1 MKIMK
6 RFIYSVVIAAGF
18 LLGASSCD
26 GFLDKL
32 PTDSV
37 VAESAMAT
45 LADAKVVANG
55 LYTDL
60 KYYTMYGS
68 YIPYMG
74 DMRGDNLYPT
84 SASGTARTVYTLEY
98 ESVQSPYFSLWQN
111 YYTTIMRANTLIANI
126 ETLEAKSSSDIATK
140 NDILGQAYIIRALC
154 HFDVARLYGYPYQ
167 KDNGAS
173 LGAVILTSVVSP
185 SEARVPR
192 STVAQTYAQVESD
205 IAQALQLLSKDKND
219 GHFNYWAAKM
229 LQARVALYKGDY
241 KTTYDASVEVI
252 NNSPYRM
259 VPNEEYLDYWGKQ
272 CDDESVLE
280 LLVTN
285 TGDIDGDGGFYTMY
299 HNMWFDDK
307 GAGADIIPSK
317 AWKDLFADTPND
329 VRAQMIAYDDPE
341 TGAVKSGEY
350 WLKKFIGNKDLG
362 YTFRRNNPRVFR
374 ITDAY
379 LMAAEAG
386 IETGNQT
393 QADLY
398 LNAVIKR
405 ADPTAEDVVATT
417 ERVQIERQK
426 EFIGEGHRF
435 FDVIRRGGTI
445 IKDSSLDD
453 RDFAGN
459 PRQEIDWNDYR
470 VVLPISSNER
480 LIYPEL
486 QQNPG
491 YKD

>member
-1 MKIMK
+1 MK
-6 RFIYSVVIAAGF
+6 RFIYNTAVALGV

-26 GFLDKL
+26 GFLDRI

-37 VAESAMAT
+37 VSESAMAT
-45 LADAKVVANG
+45 LADAEVVANG

-84 SASGTARTVYTLEY
+84 NASGTGRTIYTLEY
-98 ESVQSPYFSLWQN
+98 EPVQSTYFGMWQN

-126 ETLEAKSSSDIATK
+126 ETIPVMSSADQAKKD
-140 NDILGQAYIIRALC
+140 DILGQALAIRALC
-154 HFDVARLYGYPYQ
+154 HWDIARLYGYPYM

-173 LGAVILTSVVSP
+173 LGAVVLTEVVAP
-185 SEARVPR
+185 SESKLPR
-192 STVAQTYAQVESD
+192 NTVAETYAQVEKD
-205 IAQALQLLSKDKND
+205 LTLALTKLSKSKND
-219 GHFNYWAAKM
+219 GHFNYWAARM
-229 LQARVALYKGDY
+229 LQAKVALYKGDWQ
-241 KTTYDASVEVI
+241 TAFTAASEVVES
-252 NNSPYRM
+252 SPYRM
-259 VPNEEYLDYWGKQ
+259 VPNSEYLAYWGKQ

-280 LLVTN
+280 FLVTN
-285 TGDIDGDGGFYTMY
+285 TGDIDSDGGFYTMY

-307 GAGADIIPSK
+307 AAGADIIPSK

-341 TGAVKSGEY
+341 TGAIKSGEY

-362 YTFRRNNPRVFR
+362 YTFRRNNPRIFR

-379 LMAAEAG
+379 LMAAEAALELAG
-386 IETGNQT
+386 KQDVANE
-393 QADLY
+393 Y
-398 LNAVIKR
+398 LNAVVKR
-405 ADPTAEDVVATT
+405 ADPTAADVVATLD
-417 ERVQIERQK
+417 RIQIERQK

-435 FDVIRRGGTI
+435 FDVLRRGGKI
-445 IKDSSLDD
+445 VKDASLDD

-459 PRQEIDWNDYR
+459 TRQEIDWNDYR
-470 VVLPISSNER
+470 VVLPISHNEIM
-480 LIYPEL
+480 LYPEL

-491 YKD
+491 Y

>member
-1 MKIMK
+1 MK
-6 RFIYSVVIAAGF
+6 RFIYNTAVALGV

-26 GFLDKL
+26 GFLDRI

-37 VAESAMAT
+37 VSESAMAT
-45 LADAKVVANG
+45 LADAEVVANG

-84 SASGTARTVYTLEY
+84 NASGTGRTIYTLEY
-98 ESVQSPYFSLWQN
+98 EPVQSTYFGMWQN

-126 ETLEAKSSSDIATK
+126 ETIPVMSSADQAKKD
-140 NDILGQAYIIRALC
+140 DILGQALAIRALC
-154 HFDVARLYGYPYQ
+154 HWDIARLYGYPYM

-173 LGAVILTSVVSP
+173 LGAVVLTEVVAP
-185 SEARVPR
+185 SESKLPR
-192 STVAQTYAQVESD
+192 NTVAETYAQVEKD
-205 IAQALQLLSKDKND
+205 LTLALTKLSKSKND
-219 GHFNYWAAKM
+219 GHFNYWAARM
-229 LQARVALYKGDY
+229 LQAKVALYKGDWQ
-241 KTTYDASVEVI
+241 TAFTAASEVVES
-252 NNSPYRM
+252 SPYRM
-259 VPNEEYLDYWGKQ
+259 VPNSEYLAYWGKQ

-280 LLVTN
+280 FLVTN
-285 TGDIDGDGGFYTMY
+285 TGDIDSDGGFYTMY
-299 HNMWFDDK
+299 HNMWFEDK
-307 GAGADIIPSK
+307 AAGADIIPSK

-341 TGAVKSGEY
+341 TGAIKSGEY

-379 LMAAEAG
+379 LMAAEAALELAG
-386 IETGNQT
+386 KQDIANE
-393 QADLY
+393 Y
-398 LNAVIKR
+398 LNAVVKR
-405 ADPTAEDVVATT
+405 ADPTAADVVATLD
-417 ERVQIERQK
+417 RIQIERQK

-435 FDVIRRGGTI
+435 FDVLRRGGKI
-445 IKDSSLDD
+445 VKDASLDD

-459 PRQEIDWNDYR
+459 TRQEIDWNDHR
-470 VVLPISSNER
+470 VVLPISHNEIM
-480 LIYPEL
+480 LYPEL

-491 YKD
+491 Y

>member
-1 MKIMK
+1 MK
-6 RFIYSVVIAAGF
+6 RFILNIAIALGVLF
-18 LLGASSCD
+18 GASSCD

-32 PTDSV
+32 PSDSV

-60 KYYTMYGS
+60 KWYTMYGS

-84 SASGTARTVYTLEY
+84 NASGTGRTIYTLEY
-98 ESVQSPYFSLWQN
+98 DSVQSTYFGMWQN
-111 YYTTIMRANTLIANI
+111 YYTTIMRANTLIKNI
-126 ETLEAKSSSDIATK
+126 ETIPVASSADQKLK
-140 NDILGQAYIIRALC
+140 NDILGQAYAVRALC
-154 HFDVARLYGYPYQ
+154 HWDIARLYGYPYM

-173 LGAVILTSVVSP
+173 LGAVILTNVVAP
-185 SEARVPR
+185 SESKLPR
-192 STVAQTYAQVESD
+192 NTVAETYAQVEKD
-205 IAQALQLLSKDKND
+205 LTLALTKLSKSKND
-219 GHFNYWAAKM
+219 GHFNYWAARM
-229 LQARVALYKGDY
+229 LQAKVALYKGDWQ
-241 KTTYDASVEVI
+241 TAFTAASDVVE
-252 NNSPYRM
+252 NSPYRM
-259 VPNEEYLDYWGKQ
+259 VPNEEYLAYWGKQ

-280 LLVTN
+280 FLVTN
-285 TGDIDGDGGFYTMY
+285 NGDIDSDGGFYTMY

-317 AWKDLFADTPND
+317 AWKDLFAETPND
-329 VRAQMIAYDDPE
+329 VRAQMLAYDDPE
-341 TGAVKSGEY
+341 TGVVKTGET

-386 IETGNQT
+386 IEIGKQSV
-393 QADLY
+393 ADEY
-398 LNAVIKR
+398 LNAVVKR
-405 ADPTAEDVVATT
+405 ADPTAEDVVATLD
-417 ERVQIERQK
+417 RIQLERQK

-435 FDVIRRGGTI
+435 FDVIRRGGKI
-445 IKDSSLDD
+445 VKDASLDS
-453 RDFAGN
+453 RDFAGAT
-459 PRQEIDWNDYR
+459 RQEIDWNDTR
-470 VVLPISSNER
+470 VVLPISHNER
-480 LIYPEL
+480 LLYPEL

-491 YKD
+491 YDE

>member
-1 MKIMK
+1 MK
-6 RFIYSVVIAAGF
+6 RFIYNTAIALGV
-18 LLGASSCD
+18 LVGASSCD
-26 GFLDKL
+26 GFLDRI

-37 VAESAMAT
+37 VSESAMAT

-84 SASGTARTVYTLEY
+84 NASGTGRTIYTLEY
-98 ESVQSPYFSLWQN
+98 EPVQSTYFGMWQN

-126 ETLEAKSSSDIATK
+126 ETIPVMSTSDQAIK
-140 NDILGQAYIIRALC
+140 DDILGQALAIRALC
-154 HFDVARLYGYPYQ
+154 HWDVARLYGYPYM

-173 LGAVILTSVVSP
+173 LGAVVLTEVVAP
-185 SEARVPR
+185 SESKLPR
-192 STVAQTYAQVESD
+192 NTVAETYAQVEAD
-205 IAQALQLLSKDKND
+205 LALALTKLSKSKND

-229 LQARVALYKGDY
+229 LQAKVALYKGDWQ
-241 KTTYDASVEVI
+241 TAFEAASEVVED
-252 NNSPYRM
+252 SPYRM
-259 VPNEEYLDYWGKQ
+259 VPNEEYLAYWGKQ

-280 LLVTN
+280 FLVTN
-285 TGDIDGDGGFYTMY
+285 TGDIDSDGGFYTMY

-307 GAGADIIPSK
+307 AAGADIIPSK
-317 AWKDLFADTPND
+317 AWKDLFANTPND

-341 TGAVKSGEY
+341 TGAIKSGEY

-379 LMAAEAG
+379 LMAAEAALELAG
-386 IETGNQT
+386 KQSI
-393 QADLY
+393 ADEY
-398 LNAVIKR
+398 LNAVVKR
-405 ADPTAEDVVATT
+405 ADPTAETVVATLD
-417 ERVQIERQK
+417 RIQIERQK

-435 FDVIRRGGTI
+435 FDVLRRGGKI
-445 IKDSSLDD
+445 VKDASLDD

-459 PRQEIDWNDYR
+459 VRQEIDWNDYR
-470 VVLPISSNER
+470 VVLPISHNEIM
-480 LIYPEL
+480 LYPEL
-486 QQNPG
+486 EQNPG
-491 YKD
+491 Y

>member
-1 MKIMK
+1 MK
-6 RFIYSVVIAAGF
+6 RFIYNTAVALGV

-26 GFLDKL
+26 GFLDRI

-37 VAESAMAT
+37 VSESAMAT
-45 LADAKVVANG
+45 LADAEVVANG

-84 SASGTARTVYTLEY
+84 NASGTGRTIYTLEY
-98 ESVQSPYFSLWQN
+98 EPVQSTYFGMWQN

-126 ETLEAKSSSDIATK
+126 ETIPVMSSADQAKKD
-140 NDILGQAYIIRALC
+140 DILGQALAIRALC
-154 HFDVARLYGYPYQ
+154 HWDIARLYGYPYM

-173 LGAVILTSVVSP
+173 LGAVVLTEVVAP
-185 SEARVPR
+185 SESKLPR
-192 STVAQTYAQVESD
+192 NTVAETYAQVEKD
-205 IAQALQLLSKDKND
+205 LTLALTKLSKSKND
-219 GHFNYWAAKM
+219 GHFNYWAARM
-229 LQARVALYKGDY
+229 LQAKVALYKGDWQ
-241 KTTYDASVEVI
+241 TAFTAASEVVES
-252 NNSPYRM
+252 SPYRM
-259 VPNEEYLDYWGKQ
+259 VPNSEYLAYWGKQ

-280 LLVTN
+280 FLVTN
-285 TGDIDGDGGFYTMY
+285 TGDIDSDGGFYTMY

-307 GAGADIIPSK
+307 AAGADIIPSK

-341 TGAVKSGEY
+341 TGAIKSGEY

-379 LMAAEAG
+379 LMAAEAALELAG
-386 IETGNQT
+386 KQDVANE
-393 QADLY
+393 Y
-398 LNAVIKR
+398 LNAVVKR
-405 ADPTAEDVVATT
+405 ADPTAADVVATLD
-417 ERVQIERQK
+417 RIQIERQK

-435 FDVIRRGGTI
+435 FDVLRRGGKI
-445 IKDSSLDD
+445 VKDASLDD

-459 PRQEIDWNDYR
+459 TRQEIDWNDHR
-470 VVLPISSNER
+470 VVLPISHNEIM
-480 LIYPEL
+480 LYPEL

-491 YKD
+491 Y

>member
-1 MKIMK
+1 MKK
-6 RFIYSVVIAAGF
+6 FIYNTAVA
-18 LLGASSCD
+18 LGVLVGATSCD
-26 GFLDKL
+26 GFLDRI

-37 VAESAMAT
+37 VSESAMAT

-60 KYYTMYGS
+60 KWYTMYGS

-84 SASGTARTVYTLEY
+84 NASGTGRTIYTLEY
-98 ESVQSPYFSLWQN
+98 EPVQSTYFGMWQN

-126 ETLEAKSSSDIATK
+126 ETIPVMSTSDQAVK
-140 NDILGQAYIIRALC
+140 DDILGQALAIRALC
-154 HFDVARLYGYPYQ
+154 HWDVARLYGYPYM

-173 LGAVILTSVVSP
+173 LGAVVLTEVVAP
-185 SEARVPR
+185 SESKLPR
-192 STVAQTYAQVESD
+192 NTVAETYAQVEAD
-205 IAQALQLLSKDKND
+205 LALALTKLSKSKND

-229 LQARVALYKGDY
+229 LQAKVALYKGDWQRAF
-241 KTTYDASVEVI
+241 DAASEVVE
-252 NNSPYRM
+252 NSPYRM
-259 VPNEEYLDYWGKQ
+259 VPNEEYLAYWGKQ

-280 LLVTN
+280 FLVTN
-285 TGDIDGDGGFYTMY
+285 TGDIDSDGGFYTMY

-307 GAGADIIPSK
+307 AAGADIIPSK
-317 AWKDLFADTPND
+317 AWKDLFANTPND

-341 TGAVKSGEY
+341 TGAIKSGEY

-379 LMAAEAG
+379 LMAAEAALELAG
-386 IETGNQT
+386 KQSV
-393 QADLY
+393 ADEY
-398 LNAVIKR
+398 LNAVVKR
-405 ADPTAEDVVATT
+405 ADPTAETVVATLD
-417 ERVQIERQK
+417 RIQIERQK

-435 FDVIRRGGTI
+435 FDVLRRGGKI
-445 IKDSSLDD
+445 VKDASLDD

-459 PRQEIDWNDYR
+459 VRQEIDWNDYR
-470 VVLPISSNER
+470 VVLPISHNEIM
-480 LIYPEL
+480 LYPEL
-486 QQNPG
+486 EQNPG
-491 YKD
+491 Y

>member
-1 MKIMK
+1 MK
-6 RFIYSVVIAAGF
+6 RFIYNTAVALGV

-26 GFLDKL
+26 GFLDRI

-37 VAESAMAT
+37 VSESAMAT
-45 LADAKVVANG
+45 LADAEVVANG

-84 SASGTARTVYTLEY
+84 NASGTGRTIYTLEY
-98 ESVQSPYFSLWQN
+98 EPVQSTYFGMWQN

-126 ETLEAKSSSDIATK
+126 ETIPVMSSADQAKKD
-140 NDILGQAYIIRALC
+140 DILGQALAIRALC
-154 HFDVARLYGYPYQ
+154 HWDVARLYGYPYM

-173 LGAVILTSVVSP
+173 LGAVVLTEVVAP
-185 SEARVPR
+185 SESKLPR
-192 STVAQTYAQVESD
+192 NTVAETYAQVEKD
-205 IAQALQLLSKDKND
+205 LTLALTKLSKSKND
-219 GHFNYWAAKM
+219 GHFNYWAARM
-229 LQARVALYKGDY
+229 LQAKVALYKGDWQ
-241 KTTYDASVEVI
+241 TAFTAASEVVES
-252 NNSPYRM
+252 SPYRM
-259 VPNEEYLDYWGKQ
+259 VPNSEYLAYWGKQ

-280 LLVTN
+280 FLVTN
-285 TGDIDGDGGFYTMY
+285 TGDIDSDGGFYTMY
-299 HNMWFDDK
+299 HNMWFEDK
-307 GAGADIIPSK
+307 AAGADIIPSK

-341 TGAVKSGEY
+341 TGAIKSGEY

-379 LMAAEAG
+379 LMAAEAALELAG
-386 IETGNQT
+386 KQDVANE
-393 QADLY
+393 Y
-398 LNAVIKR
+398 LNAVVKR
-405 ADPTAEDVVATT
+405 ADPTAADVVATLD
-417 ERVQIERQK
+417 RIQIERQK

-435 FDVIRRGGTI
+435 FDVLRRGGKI
-445 IKDSSLDD
+445 VKDASLDD

-459 PRQEIDWNDYR
+459 TRQEIDWNDHR
-470 VVLPISSNER
+470 VVLPISHNEIM
-480 LIYPEL
+480 LYPEL

-491 YKD
+491 Y

>member
-1 MKIMK
+1 MK
-6 RFIYSVVIAAGF
+6 RFIYNTAIALGV
-18 LLGASSCD
+18 LVGASSCD
-26 GFLDKL
+26 GFLDRI

-37 VAESAMAT
+37 VSESAMAT

-84 SASGTARTVYTLEY
+84 NASGTGRTIYTLEY
-98 ESVQSPYFSLWQN
+98 EPVQSTYFGMWQN

-126 ETLEAKSSSDIATK
+126 ETIPVMSTSDQAIK
-140 NDILGQAYIIRALC
+140 DDILGQALAIRALC
-154 HFDVARLYGYPYQ
+154 HWDVARLYGYPYM

-173 LGAVILTSVVSP
+173 LGAVVLTEVVAP
-185 SEARVPR
+185 SESKLPR
-192 STVAQTYAQVESD
+192 NTVAETYAQVEAD
-205 IAQALQLLSKDKND
+205 LALALTKLSKSKND

-229 LQARVALYKGDY
+229 LQAKVALYKGDWQ
-241 KTTYDASVEVI
+241 TAFEAASEVVED
-252 NNSPYRM
+252 SPYRM
-259 VPNEEYLDYWGKQ
+259 VPNEEYLAYWGKQ

-280 LLVTN
+280 FLVTN
-285 TGDIDGDGGFYTMY
+285 TGDIDSDGGFYTMY

-307 GAGADIIPSK
+307 AAGADIIPSK

-341 TGAVKSGEY
+341 TGAIKSGEY

-379 LMAAEAG
+379 LMAAEAALELAG
-386 IETGNQT
+386 KQSI
-393 QADLY
+393 ADEY
-398 LNAVIKR
+398 LNAVVKR
-405 ADPTAEDVVATT
+405 ADPTAETVVATLD
-417 ERVQIERQK
+417 RIQIERQK

-435 FDVIRRGGTI
+435 FDVLRRGGKI
-445 IKDSSLDD
+445 VKDASLDD

-459 PRQEIDWNDYR
+459 VRQEIDWNDYR
-470 VVLPISSNER
+470 VVLPISHNEIM
-480 LIYPEL
+480 LYPEL
-486 QQNPG
+486 EQNPG
-491 YKD
+491 Y

>member
-1 MKIMK
+1 MK
-6 RFIYSVVIAAGF
+6 RFIYNTAVALGV

-26 GFLDKL
+26 GFLDRI

-37 VAESAMAT
+37 VSESAMAT
-45 LADAKVVANG
+45 LADAEVVANG

-84 SASGTARTVYTLEY
+84 NASGTGRTIYTLEY
-98 ESVQSPYFSLWQN
+98 EPVQSTYFGMWQN

-126 ETLEAKSSSDIATK
+126 ETIPVMSSADQAKKD
-140 NDILGQAYIIRALC
+140 DILGQALAIRALC
-154 HFDVARLYGYPYQ
+154 HWDVARLYGYPYM

-173 LGAVILTSVVSP
+173 LGAVVLTEVVAP
-185 SEARVPR
+185 SESKLPR
-192 STVAQTYAQVESD
+192 NTVAETYAQVEKD
-205 IAQALQLLSKDKND
+205 LTLALTKLSKSKND
-219 GHFNYWAAKM
+219 GHFNYWAARM
-229 LQARVALYKGDY
+229 LQAKVALYKGDWQ
-241 KTTYDASVEVI
+241 TAFTAASEVVES
-252 NNSPYRM
+252 SPYRM
-259 VPNEEYLDYWGKQ
+259 VPNSEYLAYWGKQ

-280 LLVTN
+280 FLVTN
-285 TGDIDGDGGFYTMY
+285 TGDIDSDGGFYTMY
-299 HNMWFDDK
+299 HNMWFEDK
-307 GAGADIIPSK
+307 AAGADIIPSK

-341 TGAVKSGEY
+341 TGAIKSGEY

-362 YTFRRNNPRVFR
+362 YTFRRNNPRIFR

-379 LMAAEAG
+379 LMAAEAALELAG
-386 IETGNQT
+386 KQDVANE
-393 QADLY
+393 Y
-398 LNAVIKR
+398 LNAVVKR
-405 ADPTAEDVVATT
+405 ADPTAADVVATLD
-417 ERVQIERQK
+417 RIQIERQK

-435 FDVIRRGGTI
+435 FDVLRRGGKI
-445 IKDSSLDD
+445 VKDASLDD

-459 PRQEIDWNDYR
+459 TRQEIDWNDYR
-470 VVLPISSNER
+470 VVLPISHNEIM
-480 LIYPEL
+480 LYPEL

-491 YKD
+491 Y

>member
-1 MKIMK
+1 MK
-6 RFIYSVVIAAGF
+6 RFIYNTAVALGV

-26 GFLDKL
+26 GFLDRI

-37 VAESAMAT
+37 VSESAMAT
-45 LADAKVVANG
+45 LADAEVVANG

-84 SASGTARTVYTLEY
+84 NASGTGRTIYTLEY
-98 ESVQSPYFSLWQN
+98 EPVQSTYFGMWQT

-126 ETLEAKSSSDIATK
+126 ETIPVMSSADQEK
-140 NDILGQAYIIRALC
+140 KDDILGQALAIRALC
-154 HFDVARLYGYPYQ
+154 HWDIARLYGYPYM

-173 LGAVILTSVVSP
+173 LGAVVLTEVVAP
-185 SEARVPR
+185 SESKLPR
-192 STVAQTYAQVESD
+192 NTVAETYAQVEKD
-205 IAQALQLLSKDKND
+205 LTLALTKLSKSKND
-219 GHFNYWAAKM
+219 GHFNYWAARM
-229 LQARVALYKGDY
+229 LQAKVALYKGDWQ
-241 KTTYDASVEVI
+241 TAFTAASEVVES
-252 NNSPYRM
+252 SPYRM
-259 VPNEEYLDYWGKQ
+259 VPNSEYLAYWGKQ

-280 LLVTN
+280 FLVTN
-285 TGDIDGDGGFYTMY
+285 TGDIDSDGGFYTMY

-307 GAGADIIPSK
+307 AAGADIIPSK

-341 TGAVKSGEY
+341 TGAIKSGEY

-362 YTFRRNNPRVFR
+362 YTFRRNNPRIFR

-379 LMAAEAG
+379 LMAAEAALELAG
-386 IETGNQT
+386 KQDIANE
-393 QADLY
+393 Y
-398 LNAVIKR
+398 LNAVVKR
-405 ADPTAEDVVATT
+405 ADPTAADVVATLD
-417 ERVQIERQK
+417 RIQIERQK

-435 FDVIRRGGTI
+435 FDVLRRGGKI
-445 IKDSSLDD
+445 VKDASLDD

-459 PRQEIDWNDYR
+459 TRQEIDWNDYR
-470 VVLPISSNER
+470 VVLPISHNEIM
-480 LIYPEL
+480 LYPEL

-491 YKD
+491 Y

>member
-1 MKIMK
+1 MK
-6 RFIYSVVIAAGF
+6 RFIYNTAVALGV

-26 GFLDKL
+26 GFLDRI

-37 VAESAMAT
+37 VSESAMAT
-45 LADAKVVANG
+45 LADAEVVANG

-84 SASGTARTVYTLEY
+84 NASGTGRTIYTLEY
-98 ESVQSPYFSLWQN
+98 EPVQSTYFGMWQN

-126 ETLEAKSSSDIATK
+126 ETIPVMSSADQAKKD
-140 NDILGQAYIIRALC
+140 DILGQALAIRALC
-154 HFDVARLYGYPYQ
+154 HWDIARLYGYPYM

-173 LGAVILTSVVSP
+173 LGAVVLTEVVAP
-185 SEARVPR
+185 SESKLPR
-192 STVAQTYAQVESD
+192 NTVAETYAQVEKD
-205 IAQALQLLSKDKND
+205 LTLALTKLSKSKND
-219 GHFNYWAAKM
+219 GHFNYWAARM
-229 LQARVALYKGDY
+229 LQAKVALYKGDWQ
-241 KTTYDASVEVI
+241 TAFTAASEVVES
-252 NNSPYRM
+252 SPYRM
-259 VPNEEYLDYWGKQ
+259 VPNSEYLAYWGKQ

-280 LLVTN
+280 FLVTN
-285 TGDIDGDGGFYTMY
+285 TGDIDSDGGFYTMY

-307 GAGADIIPSK
+307 AAGADIIPSK

-341 TGAVKSGEY
+341 TGAIKSGEY

-362 YTFRRNNPRVFR
+362 YTFRRNNPRIFR

-379 LMAAEAG
+379 LMAAEAALELAG
-386 IETGNQT
+386 KQDVANE
-393 QADLY
+393 Y
-398 LNAVIKR
+398 LNAVVKR
-405 ADPTAEDVVATT
+405 ADPTAADVVATLD
-417 ERVQIERQK
+417 RIQIERQK

-435 FDVIRRGGTI
+435 FDVLRRGGKI
-445 IKDSSLDD
+445 VKDASLDD

-459 PRQEIDWNDYR
+459 TRQEIDWNDHR
-470 VVLPISSNER
+470 VVLPISHNEIM
-480 LIYPEL
+480 LYPEL

-491 YKD
+491 Y

>member
-1 MKIMK
+1 MK
-6 RFIYSVVIAAGF
+6 RFIYNTAVALGV

-26 GFLDKL
+26 GFLDRI

-37 VAESAMAT
+37 VSESAMAT
-45 LADAKVVANG
+45 LADAEVVANG

-84 SASGTARTVYTLEY
+84 NASGTGRTIYTLEY
-98 ESVQSPYFSLWQN
+98 EPVQSTYFGMWQN

-126 ETLEAKSSSDIATK
+126 ETIPVMSSADQAKKD
-140 NDILGQAYIIRALC
+140 DILGQALAIRALC
-154 HFDVARLYGYPYQ
+154 HWDVARLYGYPYM

-173 LGAVILTSVVSP
+173 LGAVVLTEVVAP
-185 SEARVPR
+185 SESKLPR
-192 STVAQTYAQVESD
+192 NTVAETYAQVEKD
-205 IAQALQLLSKDKND
+205 LTLALTKLSKSKND
-219 GHFNYWAAKM
+219 GHFNYWAARM
-229 LQARVALYKGDY
+229 LQAKVALYKGDWQ
-241 KTTYDASVEVI
+241 TAFTAASEVVES
-252 NNSPYRM
+252 SPYRM
-259 VPNEEYLDYWGKQ
+259 VPNSEYLAYWGKQ

-280 LLVTN
+280 FLVTN
-285 TGDIDGDGGFYTMY
+285 TGDIDSDGGFYTMY
-299 HNMWFDDK
+299 HNMWFEDK
-307 GAGADIIPSK
+307 AAGADIIPSK

-341 TGAVKSGEY
+341 TGAIKSGEY

-362 YTFRRNNPRVFR
+362 YTFRRNNPRIFR

-379 LMAAEAG
+379 LMAAEAALELAG
-386 IETGNQT
+386 KQDVANE
-393 QADLY
+393 Y
-398 LNAVIKR
+398 LNAVVKR
-405 ADPTAEDVVATT
+405 ADPTAADVVATLD
-417 ERVQIERQK
+417 RIQIERQK

-435 FDVIRRGGTI
+435 FDVLRRGGKI
-445 IKDSSLDD
+445 VKDASLDD

-459 PRQEIDWNDYR
+459 TRQEIDWNDHR
-470 VVLPISSNER
+470 VVLPISHNEIM
-480 LIYPEL
+480 LYPEL

-491 YKD
+491 Y

>member
-1 MKIMK
+1 MK
-6 RFIYSVVIAAGF
+6 RFIYNTAVALGV

-26 GFLDKL
+26 GFLDRI

-37 VAESAMAT
+37 VSESAMAT
-45 LADAKVVANG
+45 LADAEVVANG

-84 SASGTARTVYTLEY
+84 NASGTGRTIYTLEY
-98 ESVQSPYFSLWQN
+98 EPVQSTYFGMWQN

-126 ETLEAKSSSDIATK
+126 ETIPVMSSADQAKKD
-140 NDILGQAYIIRALC
+140 DILGQALAIRALC
-154 HFDVARLYGYPYQ
+154 HWDVARLYGYPYM

-173 LGAVILTSVVSP
+173 LGAVVLTEVVAP
-185 SEARVPR
+185 SESKLPR
-192 STVAQTYAQVESD
+192 NTVAETYAQVEKD
-205 IAQALQLLSKDKND
+205 LTLALTKLSKSKND
-219 GHFNYWAAKM
+219 GHFNYWAARM
-229 LQARVALYKGDY
+229 LQAKVALYKGDWQ
-241 KTTYDASVEVI
+241 TAFTAASEVVES
-252 NNSPYRM
+252 SPYRM
-259 VPNEEYLDYWGKQ
+259 VPNSEYLAYWGKQ

-280 LLVTN
+280 FLVTN
-285 TGDIDGDGGFYTMY
+285 TGDIDSDGGFYTMY

-307 GAGADIIPSK
+307 AAGADIIPSK

-341 TGAVKSGEY
+341 TGAIKSGEY

-379 LMAAEAG
+379 LMAAEAALELAG
-386 IETGNQT
+386 KQDIANE
-393 QADLY
+393 Y
-398 LNAVIKR
+398 LNAVVKR
-405 ADPTAEDVVATT
+405 ADPTAADVVATLD
-417 ERVQIERQK
+417 RIQIERQK

-435 FDVIRRGGTI
+435 FDVLRRGGKI
-445 IKDSSLDD
+445 VKDASLDD

-459 PRQEIDWNDYR
+459 TRQEIDWNDHR
-470 VVLPISSNER
+470 VVLPISHNEIM
-480 LIYPEL
+480 LYPEL

-491 YKD
+491 Y

>member
-1 MKIMK
+1 MK
-6 RFIYSVVIAAGF
+6 RFIYNTAVALGV

-26 GFLDKL
+26 GFLDRI

-37 VAESAMAT
+37 VSESAMAT
-45 LADAKVVANG
+45 LADAEVVANG

-84 SASGTARTVYTLEY
+84 NASGTGRTIYTLEY
-98 ESVQSPYFSLWQN
+98 EPVQSTYFGMWQN

-126 ETLEAKSSSDIATK
+126 ETIPVMSSADQEK
-140 NDILGQAYIIRALC
+140 KDDILGQALAIRALC
-154 HFDVARLYGYPYQ
+154 HWDIARLYGYPYM

-173 LGAVILTSVVSP
+173 LGAVVLTEVVAP
-185 SEARVPR
+185 SESKLPR
-192 STVAQTYAQVESD
+192 NTVAETYAQVEKD
-205 IAQALQLLSKDKND
+205 LTLALTKLSKSKND
-219 GHFNYWAAKM
+219 GHFNYWAARM
-229 LQARVALYKGDY
+229 LQAKVALYKGDWQ
-241 KTTYDASVEVI
+241 TAFTAASEVVES
-252 NNSPYRM
+252 SPYRM
-259 VPNEEYLDYWGKQ
+259 VPNSEYLAYWGKQ

-280 LLVTN
+280 FLVTN
-285 TGDIDGDGGFYTMY
+285 TGDIDSDGGFYTMY

-307 GAGADIIPSK
+307 AAGADIIPSK

-341 TGAVKSGEY
+341 TGAIKSGEY

-362 YTFRRNNPRVFR
+362 YTFRRNNPRIFR

-379 LMAAEAG
+379 LMAAEAALELAG
-386 IETGNQT
+386 KQDIANE
-393 QADLY
+393 Y
-398 LNAVIKR
+398 LNAVVKR
-405 ADPTAEDVVATT
+405 ADPTAADVVATLD
-417 ERVQIERQK
+417 RIQIERQK

-435 FDVIRRGGTI
+435 FDILRRGGKI
-445 IKDSSLDD
+445 VKDASLDD

-459 PRQEIDWNDYR
+459 TRQEIDWNDYR
-470 VVLPISSNER
+470 VVLPISHNEIM
-480 LIYPEL
+480 LYPEL

-491 YKD
+491 Y

>member
-1 MKIMK
+1 MK
-6 RFIYSVVIAAGF
+6 RFIYNTAIALGV
-18 LLGASSCD
+18 LVGASSCD
-26 GFLDKL
+26 GFLDRI

-37 VAESAMAT
+37 VSESAMAT

-84 SASGTARTVYTLEY
+84 NASGTGRTIYTLEY
-98 ESVQSPYFSLWQN
+98 EPVQSTYFGMWQN

-126 ETLEAKSSSDIATK
+126 ETIPVMSTSDQAIK
-140 NDILGQAYIIRALC
+140 DDILGQALAIRALC
-154 HFDVARLYGYPYQ
+154 HWDVARLYGYPYM

-173 LGAVILTSVVSP
+173 LGAVVLTEVVAP
-185 SEARVPR
+185 SESKLPR
-192 STVAQTYAQVESD
+192 NTVAETYAQVEAD
-205 IAQALQLLSKDKND
+205 LALALTKLSKSKND

-229 LQARVALYKGDY
+229 LQAKVALYKGDWQ
-241 KTTYDASVEVI
+241 TAFEAASEVVED
-252 NNSPYRM
+252 SPYRM
-259 VPNEEYLDYWGKQ
+259 VPNEEYLAYWGKQ

-280 LLVTN
+280 FLVTN
-285 TGDIDGDGGFYTMY
+285 TGDIDSDGGFYTMY

-307 GAGADIIPSK
+307 AAGADIIPTK

-341 TGAVKSGEY
+341 TGAIKSGEY

-379 LMAAEAG
+379 LMAAEAALELAG
-386 IETGNQT
+386 KQSI
-393 QADLY
+393 ADEY
-398 LNAVIKR
+398 LNAVVKR
-405 ADPTAEDVVATT
+405 ADPTAETVVATLD
-417 ERVQIERQK
+417 RIQIERQK

-435 FDVIRRGGTI
+435 FDVLRRGGKI
-445 IKDSSLDD
+445 VKDASLDD

-459 PRQEIDWNDYR
+459 VRQEIDWNDYR
-470 VVLPISSNER
+470 VVLPISHNEIM
-480 LIYPEL
+480 LYPEL
-486 QQNPG
+486 EQNPG
-491 YKD
+491 Y

>member
-1 MKIMK
+1 MK
-6 RFIYSVVIAAGF
+6 RFIYNTAVA
-18 LLGASSCD
+18 LGVLVGATSCD
-26 GFLDKL
+26 GFLDRI

-37 VAESAMAT
+37 VSESAMAT

-84 SASGTARTVYTLEY
+84 NASGTGRTIYTLEY
-98 ESVQSPYFSLWQN
+98 EPVQSTYFGMWQN

-126 ETLEAKSSSDIATK
+126 ETIPVMSTSDQAIK
-140 NDILGQAYIIRALC
+140 DDILGQALAIRALC
-154 HFDVARLYGYPYQ
+154 HWDVARLYGYPYM

-173 LGAVILTSVVSP
+173 LGAVVLTEVVAP
-185 SEARVPR
+185 SESKLPR
-192 STVAQTYAQVESD
+192 NTVAETYAQVEAD
-205 IAQALQLLSKDKND
+205 LALALTKLSKSKND

-229 LQARVALYKGDY
+229 LQAKVALYKGDWQ
-241 KTTYDASVEVI
+241 TAFNAASEVVES
-252 NNSPYRM
+252 SPYRM
-259 VPNEEYLDYWGKQ
+259 VPNGEYLAYWGKQ

-280 LLVTN
+280 FLVTN
-285 TGDIDGDGGFYTMY
+285 TGDIDSDGGFYTMY

-307 GAGADIIPSK
+307 AAGADIIPSK

-341 TGAVKSGEY
+341 TGAIKSGEY

-379 LMAAEAG
+379 LMAAEAALELAG
-386 IETGNQT
+386 KQSV
-393 QADLY
+393 ADEY
-398 LNAVIKR
+398 LNAVVKR
-405 ADPTAEDVVATT
+405 ADPTAETVVATL
-417 ERVQIERQK
+417 ERIQIERQK

-435 FDVIRRGGTI
+435 FDVLRRGGKI
-445 IKDSSLDD
+445 VKDATLDD
-453 RDFAGN
+453 RDFAGTK
-459 PRQEIDWNDYR
+459 RQEIDWNDYR
-470 VVLPISSNER
+470 VVLPISHNEIM
-480 LIYPEL
+480 LYPEL
-486 QQNPG
+486 EQNPG
-491 YKD
+491 Y

>member
-1 MKIMK
+1 MK
-6 RFIYSVVIAAGF
+6 RFIYNTAVALGV

-26 GFLDKL
+26 GFLDRI

-37 VAESAMAT
+37 VSESAMAT
-45 LADAKVVANG
+45 LADAEVVANG

-84 SASGTARTVYTLEY
+84 NASGTGRTIYTLEY
-98 ESVQSPYFSLWQN
+98 EPVQSTYFGMWQN

-126 ETLEAKSSSDIATK
+126 ETIPVMSSADQAKKD
-140 NDILGQAYIIRALC
+140 DILGQALAIRALC
-154 HFDVARLYGYPYQ
+154 HWDIARLYGYPYM

-173 LGAVILTSVVSP
+173 LGAVVLTEVVAP
-185 SEARVPR
+185 SESKLPR
-192 STVAQTYAQVESD
+192 NTVAETYAQVEKD
-205 IAQALQLLSKDKND
+205 LTLALTKLSKSKND
-219 GHFNYWAAKM
+219 GHFNYWAARM
-229 LQARVALYKGDY
+229 LQAKVALYKGDWQ
-241 KTTYDASVEVI
+241 TAFTAASEVVES
-252 NNSPYRM
+252 SPYRM
-259 VPNEEYLDYWGKQ
+259 VPNSEYLAYWGKQ

-280 LLVTN
+280 FLVTN
-285 TGDIDGDGGFYTMY
+285 TGDIDSDGGFYTMY
-299 HNMWFDDK
+299 HNMWFEDK
-307 GAGADIIPSK
+307 AAGADIIPSK

-341 TGAVKSGEY
+341 TGAIKSGEY

-362 YTFRRNNPRVFR
+362 STFRRNNPRVFR

-379 LMAAEAG
+379 LMAAEAALELAG
-386 IETGNQT
+386 KQDVANE
-393 QADLY
+393 Y
-398 LNAVIKR
+398 LNAVVKR
-405 ADPTAEDVVATT
+405 ADPTAADVVATLD
-417 ERVQIERQK
+417 RIQIERQK

-435 FDVIRRGGTI
+435 FDVLRRGGKI
-445 IKDSSLDD
+445 VKDASLDD

-459 PRQEIDWNDYR
+459 VRQEIDWNDHR
-470 VVLPISSNER
+470 VVLPISHNEIM
-480 LIYPEL
+480 LYPEL

-491 YKD
+491 Y

>member
-1 MKIMK
+1 MK
-6 RFIYSVVIAAGF
+6 RFIYNTAVALGV

-26 GFLDKL
+26 GFLDRI

-37 VAESAMAT
+37 VSESAMAT
-45 LADAKVVANG
+45 LADAEVVANG

-84 SASGTARTVYTLEY
+84 NASGTGRTIYTLEY
-98 ESVQSPYFSLWQN
+98 EPVQSTYFGMWQN

-126 ETLEAKSSSDIATK
+126 ETIPVMSSADQAKKD
-140 NDILGQAYIIRALC
+140 DILGQALAIRALC
-154 HFDVARLYGYPYQ
+154 HWDIARLYGYPYM

-173 LGAVILTSVVSP
+173 LGAVVLTEVVAP
-185 SEARVPR
+185 SESKLPR
-192 STVAQTYAQVESD
+192 NTVAETYAQVEKD
-205 IAQALQLLSKDKND
+205 LTLALTKLSKSKND
-219 GHFNYWAAKM
+219 GHFNYWAARM
-229 LQARVALYKGDY
+229 LQAKVALYKGDWQ
-241 KTTYDASVEVI
+241 TAFTAASEVVES
-252 NNSPYRM
+252 SPYRM
-259 VPNEEYLDYWGKQ
+259 VPNSEYLAYWGKQ

-280 LLVTN
+280 FLVTN
-285 TGDIDGDGGFYTMY
+285 TGDIDSDGGFYTMY
-299 HNMWFDDK
+299 HNMWFEDK
-307 GAGADIIPSK
+307 AAGADIIPSK

-341 TGAVKSGEY
+341 TGAIKSGEY

-362 YTFRRNNPRVFR
+362 YTFRRNNPRIFR

-379 LMAAEAG
+379 LMAAEAALELAG
-386 IETGNQT
+386 KQDVANE
-393 QADLY
+393 Y
-398 LNAVIKR
+398 LNAVVKR
-405 ADPTAEDVVATT
+405 ADPTAADVVATLD
-417 ERVQIERQK
+417 RIQIERQK

-435 FDVIRRGGTI
+435 FDVLRRGGKI
-445 IKDSSLDD
+445 VKDASLDD

-459 PRQEIDWNDYR
+459 TRQEIDWNDHR
-470 VVLPISSNER
+470 VVLPISHNEIM
-480 LIYPEL
+480 LYPEL

-491 YKD
+491 Y

>member
-1 MKIMK
+1 MK
-6 RFIYSVVIAAGF
+6 RFIYNTAVALGV

-26 GFLDKL
+26 GFLDRI

-37 VAESAMAT
+37 VSESAMAT
-45 LADAKVVANG
+45 LADAEVVANG

-84 SASGTARTVYTLEY
+84 NASGTGRTIYTLEY
-98 ESVQSPYFSLWQN
+98 EPVQSTYFGMWQN

-126 ETLEAKSSSDIATK
+126 ETIPVMSSADQVK
-140 NDILGQAYIIRALC
+140 KDDILGQALAIRALC
-154 HFDVARLYGYPYQ
+154 HWDVARLYGYPYM

-173 LGAVILTSVVSP
+173 LGAVVLTEVVAP
-185 SEARVPR
+185 SESKLPR
-192 STVAQTYAQVESD
+192 NTVAETYAQVEKD
-205 IAQALQLLSKDKND
+205 LTLALTKLSKSKND
-219 GHFNYWAAKM
+219 GHFNYWAARM
-229 LQARVALYKGDY
+229 LQAKVALYKGDWQ
-241 KTTYDASVEVI
+241 TAFTAASEVVES
-252 NNSPYRM
+252 SPYRM
-259 VPNEEYLDYWGKQ
+259 VPNSEYLAYWGKQ

-280 LLVTN
+280 FLVTN
-285 TGDIDGDGGFYTMY
+285 TGDIDSDGGFYTMY

-317 AWKDLFADTPND
+317 AWKDLFAETPND
-329 VRAQMIAYDDPE
+329 VRAQMLAYDDPE
-341 TGAVKSGEY
+341 TGVVKTGET

-362 YTFRRNNPRVFR
+362 YTFRRNNPRIFR

-379 LMAAEAG
+379 LMAAEAALELAG
-386 IETGNQT
+386 KQDVANE
-393 QADLY
+393 Y
-398 LNAVIKR
+398 LNAVVKR
-405 ADPTAEDVVATT
+405 ADPTAADVVATLD
-417 ERVQIERQK
+417 RIQIERQK

-435 FDVIRRGGTI
+435 FDVLRRGGKI
-445 IKDSSLDD
+445 VKDASLDD

-459 PRQEIDWNDYR
+459 TRQEIDWNDHR
-470 VVLPISSNER
+470 VVLPISHNEIM
-480 LIYPEL
+480 LYPEL

-491 YKD
+491 Y

>member
-1 MKIMK
+1 MK
-6 RFIYSVVIAAGF
+6 RFIYNTAVALGV

-26 GFLDKL
+26 GFLDRI

-37 VAESAMAT
+37 VSESAMAT
-45 LADAKVVANG
+45 LADAEVVANG

-84 SASGTARTVYTLEY
+84 NASGTGRTIYTLEY
-98 ESVQSPYFSLWQN
+98 EPVQSTYFGMWQN

-126 ETLEAKSSSDIATK
+126 ETIPVMSSADQAKKD
-140 NDILGQAYIIRALC
+140 DILGQALAIRALC
-154 HFDVARLYGYPYQ
+154 HWDIARLYGYPYM

-173 LGAVILTSVVSP
+173 LGAVVLTEVVAP
-185 SEARVPR
+185 SESKLPR
-192 STVAQTYAQVESD
+192 NTVAETYAQVEKD
-205 IAQALQLLSKDKND
+205 LTLALTKLSKSKND
-219 GHFNYWAAKM
+219 GHFNYWAARM
-229 LQARVALYKGDY
+229 LQAKVALYKGDWQ
-241 KTTYDASVEVI
+241 TAFTAASEVVES
-252 NNSPYRM
+252 SPYRM
-259 VPNEEYLDYWGKQ
+259 VPNSEYLAYWGKQ

-280 LLVTN
+280 FLVTN
-285 TGDIDGDGGFYTMY
+285 TGDIDSDGGFYTMY

-307 GAGADIIPSK
+307 AAGADIIPSK

-341 TGAVKSGEY
+341 TGAIKSGEY

-362 YTFRRNNPRVFR
+362 YTFRRNNPRIFR

-379 LMAAEAG
+379 LMAAEAALELAG
-386 IETGNQT
+386 KQDVANE
-393 QADLY
+393 Y
-398 LNAVIKR
+398 LNAVVKR
-405 ADPTAEDVVATT
+405 ADPTVADVVATLD
-417 ERVQIERQK
+417 RIQIERQK

-435 FDVIRRGGTI
+435 FDVLRRGGKI
-445 IKDSSLDD
+445 VKDASLDD

-459 PRQEIDWNDYR
+459 TRQEIDWNDHR
-470 VVLPISSNER
+470 VVLPISHNEIM
-480 LIYPEL
+480 LYPEL
-486 QQNPG
+486 EQNPG
-491 YKD
+491 Y

>member
-1 MKIMK
+1 MKK
-6 RFIYSVVIAAGF
+6 FIYNTAVA
-18 LLGASSCD
+18 LGVLVGATSCD
-26 GFLDKL
+26 GFLDRI

-37 VAESAMAT
+37 VSESAMAT

-60 KYYTMYGS
+60 KWYTMYGS

-84 SASGTARTVYTLEY
+84 NASGTGRTIYTLEY
-98 ESVQSPYFSLWQN
+98 EPVQSTYFGMWQN

-126 ETLEAKSSSDIATK
+126 ETIPVMSTSDQAIK
-140 NDILGQAYIIRALC
+140 DDILGQALAIRALC
-154 HFDVARLYGYPYQ
+154 HWDVARLYGYPYM

-173 LGAVILTSVVSP
+173 LGAVVLTEVVAP
-185 SEARVPR
+185 SESKLPR
-192 STVAQTYAQVESD
+192 NTVAETYAQVEAD
-205 IAQALQLLSKDKND
+205 LALALTKLSKSKND

-229 LQARVALYKGDY
+229 LQAKVALYKGDWQ
-241 KTTYDASVEVI
+241 TAFEAASEVVED
-252 NNSPYRM
+252 SPYRM
-259 VPNEEYLDYWGKQ
+259 VPNEEYLAYWGKQ

-280 LLVTN
+280 FLVTN
-285 TGDIDGDGGFYTMY
+285 TGDIDSDGGFYTMY

-307 GAGADIIPSK
+307 AAGADIIPTK

-341 TGAVKSGEY
+341 TGAIKSGEY

-379 LMAAEAG
+379 LMAAEAALELAG
-386 IETGNQT
+386 KQSI
-393 QADLY
+393 ADEY
-398 LNAVIKR
+398 LNAVVKR
-405 ADPTAEDVVATT
+405 ADPTAETVVATLD
-417 ERVQIERQK
+417 RIQIERQK

-435 FDVIRRGGTI
+435 FDVLRRGGKI
-445 IKDSSLDD
+445 VKDASLDD

-459 PRQEIDWNDYR
+459 VRQEIDWNDYR
-470 VVLPISSNER
+470 VVLPISHNEIM
-480 LIYPEL
+480 LYPEL
-486 QQNPG
+486 EQNPG
-491 YKD
+491 Y

>member
-1 MKIMK
+1 MK
-6 RFIYSVVIAAGF
+6 RFIYNTAVALGV

-26 GFLDKL
+26 GFLDRI

-37 VAESAMAT
+37 VSESAMAT
-45 LADAKVVANG
+45 LADAEVVANG

-84 SASGTARTVYTLEY
+84 NASGTGRTIYTLEY
-98 ESVQSPYFSLWQN
+98 EPVQSTYFGMWQN

-126 ETLEAKSSSDIATK
+126 ETIPVMSSADQEK
-140 NDILGQAYIIRALC
+140 KDDILGQALAIRALC
-154 HFDVARLYGYPYQ
+154 HWDIARLYGYPYM

-173 LGAVILTSVVSP
+173 LGAVVLTEVVAP
-185 SEARVPR
+185 SESKLPR
-192 STVAQTYAQVESD
+192 NTVAETYAQVEKD
-205 IAQALQLLSKDKND
+205 LTLALTKLSKSKND
-219 GHFNYWAAKM
+219 GHFNYWAARM
-229 LQARVALYKGDY
+229 LQAKVALYKGDWQTAY
-241 KTTYDASVEVI
+241 TAASEVVES
-252 NNSPYRM
+252 SPYRM
-259 VPNEEYLDYWGKQ
+259 VPNSEYLAYWGKQ

-280 LLVTN
+280 FLVTN
-285 TGDIDGDGGFYTMY
+285 TGDIDSDGGFYTMY

-307 GAGADIIPSK
+307 AAGADIIPSK

-341 TGAVKSGEY
+341 TGAIKSGEY

-362 YTFRRNNPRVFR
+362 YTFRRNNPRIFR

-379 LMAAEAG
+379 LMAAEAALELAG
-386 IETGNQT
+386 KQDIANE
-393 QADLY
+393 Y
-398 LNAVIKR
+398 LNAVVKR
-405 ADPTAEDVVATT
+405 ADPTAADVVATLD
-417 ERVQIERQK
+417 RIQIERQK

-435 FDVIRRGGTI
+435 FDVLRRGGKI
-445 IKDSSLDD
+445 VKDASLDD

-459 PRQEIDWNDYR
+459 TRQEIDWNDYR
-470 VVLPISSNER
+470 VVLPISHNEIM
-480 LIYPEL
+480 LYPEL

-491 YKD
+491 Y